1 MCNIHKGKATSIP
14 PAHPTVTHTTGFAWM
29 FAHNAALAD
38 MEEHSSLGCKS
49 TIRPGWAGGCP
60 ATQRSAPLGA
70 AAAASAWNF
79 PPVGRPA
86 EPHPIGGARW
96 RRCVGAEVSSASH
109 AQWTPERFCRGR
121 VGGVRGEA
129 GARSPATASVARPG
143 DGEAGGGLPSAQSPS
158 PLLWPD
164 PRPAFPL
171 LGPI

>member
-1 MCNIHKGKATSIP
+1 MCNIHKGKTTSIP
-14 PAHPTVTHTTGFAWM
+14 PAHPTVTHTTGFAWI
-29 FAHNAALAD
+29 FAHKAALAD

-109 AQWTPERFCRGR
+109 AQRTPERFCRGR

-129 GARSPATASVARPG
+129 GARLLV
-143 DGEAGGGLPSAQSPS
+143 PSHRLCRQT
-158 PLLWPD
+158 
-164 PRPAFPL
+164 R
-171 LGPI
+171 G